1 MQEVALAAI
10 RQQAPLGDAD
20 KVAPW
25 LYRLAVTQS
34 LLYRRRQGRW
44 RKLTTRYAE
53 RERPTEH
60 DGRTLDPLEW
70 LLADERQD
78 LVRQAIARLPRREV
92 EILLLKYT
100 ENWSYEQLAQHL
112 GTSESAIESRAA
124 SSASEIA
131 PRTGGRRGRRS
142 RTMTIL
148 DEFRRDEQPRARPPG
163 RRRARPTRAPR
174 SCSASLD
181 DEPGAWRHCA
191 LAFLEAQNWR
201 WQLSRV
207 ASEPLVAQLTSPPRD
222 TIAISISPARQTN
235 FSSLG
240 AILAIAAS
248 LLVAFGIGT
257 RFPSF
262 ANDDDGGGALV
273 AKQNAASVERQ
284 AGTLDSESPMQPSAI
299 SDSQPE
305 LVDTA
310 AEPLQTLTL
319 KPIGDDGGEPIEL
332 PLIESDA
339 DGAIA
344 ASARPSALSGSL
356 ISEFE
361 KDGFVVD
368 RQQRL
373 WPVDLPD
380 GRRVLVPVE
389 EVDIRSPQV
398 ERL

>member
-1 MQEVALAAI
+1 MNIVA
-10 RQQAPLGDAD
+10 
-20 KVAPW
+20 
-25 LYRLAVTQS
+25 
-34 LLYRRRQGRW
+34 
-44 RKLTTRYAE
+44 
-53 RERPTEH
+53 
-60 DGRTLDPLEW
+60 
-70 LLADERQD
+70 
-78 LVRQAIARLPRREV
+78 
-92 EILLLKYT
+92 
-100 ENWSYEQLAQHL
+100 
-112 GTSESAIESRAA
+112 
-124 SSASEIA
+124 
-131 PRTGGRRGRRS
+131 
-142 RTMTIL
+142 
-148 DEFRRDEQPRARPPG
+148 EFRRDASRVLDRLVDGELGQHE
-163 RRRARPTRAPR
+163 RRQLL
-174 SCSASLD
+174 ASLD
-181 DEPGAWRHCA
+181 DEPGAWRQCA
-191 LAFLEAQNWR
+191 LTFLEAQNWR
-201 WQLSRV
+201 LQLSRV
-207 ASEPLVAQLTSPPRD
+207 ASEPLVAQVTAPTRNACVPPALAAQPSR
-222 TIAISISPARQTN
+222 SG
-235 FSSLG
+235 SLG
-240 AILAIAAS
+240 TILAVAAS

-262 ANDDDGGGALV
+262 ANDSAGGGALD

-284 AGTLDSESPMQPSAI
+284 AGTPDSESPMQPSTI

-305 LVDTA
+305 LMDTA